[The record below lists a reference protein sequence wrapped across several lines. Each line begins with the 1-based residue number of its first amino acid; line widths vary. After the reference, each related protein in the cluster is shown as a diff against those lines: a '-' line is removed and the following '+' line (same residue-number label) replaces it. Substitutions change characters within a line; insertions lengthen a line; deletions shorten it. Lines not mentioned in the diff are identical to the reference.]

1 MKVGKMKK
9 DKIKNKSYV
18 ICLLSFLFGIT
29 PLRAAQ
35 DNSCLVMDKSG
46 NSVYV
51 VWQEDSGEIWLNK
64 SQDRGISFSVDLK
77 VSEGIEGINKNPAIA
92 VDDLGN
98 LYAIWE
104 NQKADGNI
112 DLYFGKM
119 PKDGQGFTS
128 ALVPVDAHL
137 GALSNQVQPALDVSN
152 ARTVVIA
159 WVNQN
164 GNDGLY
170 YAKSTDNGDSLWE
183 ITAPRIIR
191 LDDRTN
197 ISPEHPSIKI
207 DASGQNKYI
216 AWCARKNGQR
226 KVFFNKLN
234 NRDRRAYVNDAQVDD
249 DINGADTRGPK
260 LALRP
265 EAGGGNDKAN
275 ICLVWENEVDLDA
288 DIFFDKSVDGDAWG
302 SDVQVND
309 DSQTP
314 QAQKEPRV
322 AVDSNGDIFAAWSDF
337 RNGDWDVYFSISV
350 DNGASFKT
358 NILVNEDAGTAKQD
372 KPSLYL
378 SASGKDFCLSWT
390 DYRDGEGGIFFS
402 RNTIIDA
409 GGAYEARVNDSSG
422 GVVTADAATRI
433 EKTEVTIPG
442 SVLEVPTN
450 MSITRVQCPPP
461 LLNGD
466 TLLNKVVDFGPG
478 RTFFKQPVTIKIPY
492 TQAEL
497 SEAGLSDG
505 SRLKIYHYNL
515 KTLIWEKLADTRVDT
530 INQIVSA
537 QVTHFSI
544 FGLGFV
550 NEVIGGSV
558 LAAVA
563 GSGGG
568 GCFIATAAYGSSEDT
583 NVMILRQFRDK
594 ELLTNRLGK
603 RFVELYYRYSPSIA
617 NYIAK
622 RDTLRLLV
630 RWSLRPAVLM
640 AKICLFPKAGGKY
653 VIYKK

>member
-46 NSVYV
+46 NNVYV

-64 SQDRGISFSVDLK
+64 SQDRGISFGVDLK

-170 YAKSTDNGDSLWE
+170 YAKSTNSGDSLWE

-191 LDDRTN
+191 LDDRTK

-226 KVFFNKLN
+226 KVFFNKLD

-249 DINGADTRGPK
+249 DINGADARGPK
-260 LALRP
+260 LTLRP
-265 EAGGGNDKAN
+265 QAGGGNDTAN
-275 ICLVWENEVDLDA
+275 ICLVWENEIDSDA
-288 DIFFDKSVDGDAWG
+288 DIFFD
-302 SDVQVND
+302 
-309 DSQTP
+309 
-314 QAQKEPRV
+314 
-322 AVDSNGDIFAAWSDF
+322 
-337 RNGDWDVYFSISV
+337 
-350 DNGASFKT
+350 
-358 NILVNEDAGTAKQD
+358 
-372 KPSLYL
+372 
-378 SASGKDFCLSWT
+378 
-390 DYRDGEGGIFFS
+390 
-402 RNTIIDA
+402 
-409 GGAYEARVNDSSG
+409 
-422 GVVTADAATRI
+422 
-433 EKTEVTIPG
+433 
-442 SVLEVPTN
+442 
-450 MSITRVQCPPP
+450 
-461 LLNGD
+461 
-466 TLLNKVVDFGPG
+466 
-478 RTFFKQPVTIKIPY
+478 
-492 TQAEL
+492 
-497 SEAGLSDG
+497 
-505 SRLKIYHYNL
+505 
-515 KTLIWEKLADTRVDT
+515 
-530 INQIVSA
+530 
-537 QVTHFSI
+537 
-544 FGLGFV
+544 
-550 NEVIGGSV
+550 
-558 LAAVA
+558 
-563 GSGGG
+563 
-568 GCFIATAAYGSSEDT
+568 
-583 NVMILRQFRDK
+583 
-594 ELLTNRLGK
+594 
-603 RFVELYYRYSPSIA
+603 
-617 NYIAK
+617 
-622 RDTLRLLV
+622 
-630 RWSLRPAVLM
+630 
-640 AKICLFPKAGGKY
+640 
-653 VIYKK
+653 